1 MCNFR
6 AQRKQ
11 LMYQE
16 RKNELGNKVQQSDV
30 ENMSQNIGT
39 ERRTSGLMN

>member
-1 MCNFR
+1 MSR
-6 AQRKQ
+6 
-11 LMYQE
+11 E
-16 RKNELGNKVQQSDV
+16 HKNEFGNKIQQSDV